1 MSESVIV
8 CVRCRPFNEKE
19 KQGGYKKIVDIDT
32 KLGQISITNCK
43 DNNNNSNSGSN
54 SSLNKDK
61 SHEENTKTFTFD
73 SVFDEDCKQVIITYY
88 FIFYFEYHI
97 FLYHMFF
104 LT

>member
-19 KQGGYKKIVDIDT
+19 KQGGYKKIVDINP
-32 KLGQISITNCK
+32 KLGQISITNYK
-43 DNNNNSNSGSN
+43 ENNNNNNNNGSN

-73 SVFDEDCKQVIITYY
+73 SVFDEDCKQVII
-88 FIFYFEYHI
+88 IF
-97 FLYHMFF
+97 FLYV
-104 LT
+104 LYILS